1 MMSHWKY
8 ISYLEM
14 PLGKGV
20 GAVWETPGDRTS
32 SYAVHKLLLNI
43 GLFVKLLIKT
53 FYYYHVLKDHLFIIT
68 VGLG

>member
-32 SYAVHKLLLNI
+32 SYAAHKLLNI